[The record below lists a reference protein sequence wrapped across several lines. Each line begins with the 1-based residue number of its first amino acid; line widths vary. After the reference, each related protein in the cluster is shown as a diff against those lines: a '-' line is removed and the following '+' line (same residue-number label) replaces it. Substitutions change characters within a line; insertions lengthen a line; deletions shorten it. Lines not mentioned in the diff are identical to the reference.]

1 MKLQHVLCAT
11 AILMSL
17 PALADEGDSKWILNF
32 REVSLNYSNTTVGN
46 AEEYQDSPI
55 SQFSMDSQYN
65 IVGKFDALLD
75 NQQEEGLWRTN
86 LLLNY
91 GKVKIKPVNEPA
103 DTTESADKI
112 WLSTEYAFKTW
123 NMYDTDIGPFGQV
136 AFQTEFTANQDAP
149 RYKVLSGREGIKAF
163 EGEYV
168 KELYVAAVEEYDFTY
183 SSARNTKL
191 AWEVGTRLEYPF
203 REGVKFTATG
213 RYTDYVYYSRYV
225 ATDLKYD
232 LDLTAK
238 MEVSMTDTI
247 SLAPYVSYRRGQA
260 RGARKAGD
268 NFVIGL
274 SLKYA
279 DLFNLN

>member
-1 MKLQHVLCAT
+1 MKIKSIICLAALVC
-11 AILMSL
+11 SV
-17 PALADEGDSKWILNF
+17 PALAEDADSKWTLNL
-32 REVSLNYSNTTVGN
+32 REVSLSYSNTTVGN
-46 AEEYQDSPI
+46 AREYRDSPI

-75 NQQEEGLWRTN
+75 NEQDIGLWRTN

-91 GKVKIKPVNEPA
+91 GKVKIKPVDEPA

-112 WLSTEYAFKTW
+112 WLSTEYAFKMW
-123 NMYDTDIGPFGQV
+123 NMYDTDIGPFGQI

-168 KELYVAAVEEYDFTY
+168 KELYIAAVQEYDFTY
-183 SSARNTKL
+183 SDNRNEKF
-191 AWEVGTRLEYPF
+191 AWEVGGRFEYPF
-203 REGVKFTATG
+203 REGVKFTATA
-213 RYTDYVYYSRYV
+213 RYTDYFHYSRYV

-238 MEVSMTDTI
+238 MEVAMTDTI
-247 SLAPYVSYRRGQA
+247 SLAPYVSYRRGEA

-268 NFVIGL
+268 NFVVGL